1 MSFLPIILIIVFL
14 LNKTDNKLE
23 FLNDIDFE
31 SLSPILSL
39 FGVNEN
45 ILKFLVSD
53 EIKNVLSGNLE
64 LKNILP
70 LITSLISSM
79 PKNNDNHFDFNK
91 ENFTAS
97 EYLNP
102 IKEIASPK
110 ILSTLGNYF
119 ENNNY

>member
-1 MSFLPIILIIVFL
+1 M
-14 LNKTDNKLE
+14 NKTGNKLE

-79 PKNNDNHFDFNK
+79 PKNNDNNFDFNK